1 MTKLNTYRA
10 GPDEAGIAAV
20 ADAAVVG
27 SALVD
32 IVAANLDKDGKA
44 EPGLADKLLALVK
57 DLAAGVR
64 DAGVKVA

>member
-1 MTKLNTYRA
+1 M
-10 GPDEAGIAAV
+10 

-44 EPGLADKLLALVK
+44 EPGLAGKLLSLVG
-57 DLAAGVR
+57 DLAAGVLG
-64 DAGVKVA
+64 AGVKVA